1 MSLIFITII
10 LFHRRGR
17 GKYTRGPGKKRTV
30 KKDGWRSNICKKLK
44 NLGLAHENVKTGRVM
59 PEKKVM
65 YCNILF
71 ILFFIF
77 IQST

>member
-17 GKYTRGPGKKRTV
+17 GRYIRGPGKKRTV
-30 KKDGWRSNICKKLK
+30 NKDRWRSVISKTAK